1 MNTNPENHGSGAL
14 AGLAREVDALRREVR
29 GLAGVPERVDELA
42 ALLARLADSVAAL
55 SARKAAPA
63 APSWLL
69 APQDPATT
77 GELLDGLAGW
87 LGEVFLRYPDGV
99 EVLPEC
105 WCWHPDV
112 VEELLWL
119 MHAWSAAYQGV
130 GASAGL
136 AGDWHDRQRPG
147 VVRRLKTSVGSCSCE
162 SHQTRPGWNTTP
174 TAAAPVPGTDA
185 AASIARWWAGGRDEQ
200 PPEPAH
206 NGPGDQPWGGTG
218 SAVNGTPDRTG
229 DPTGH
234 RTGDRTG
241 WAR

>member
-1 MNTNPENHGSGAL
+1 MAGEEGAAAVSAAVV
-14 AGLAREVDALRREVR
+14 AGLAREVDGLRREVG

-42 ALLARLADSVAAL
+42 SLLARLADSVAAL

-77 GELLDGLAGW
+77 GELLGGLAGW

-119 MHAWSAAYQGV
+119 MHAWSAAYQGA

-147 VVRRLKTSVGSCSCE
+147 VIRRIRASAGTCSRE
-162 SHQTRPGWNTTP
+162 NHQTRPGWTT
-174 TAAAPVPGTDA
+174 TASTAPAVPAVADLGVIAA
-185 AASIARWWAGGRDEQ
+185 WWATDRAGTAPQ
-200 PPEPAH
+200 APEVEGESSRIGAAM
-206 NGPGDQPWGGTG
+206 NGAG
-218 SAVNGTPDRTG
+218 SYR
-229 DPTGH
+229 
-234 RTGDRTG
+234 
-241 WAR
+241 